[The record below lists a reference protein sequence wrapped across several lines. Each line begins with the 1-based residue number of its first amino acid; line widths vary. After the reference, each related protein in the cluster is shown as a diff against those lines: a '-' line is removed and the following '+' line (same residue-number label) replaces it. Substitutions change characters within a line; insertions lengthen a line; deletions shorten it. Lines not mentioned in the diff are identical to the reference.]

1 MSVDLVSMGFVVI
14 VTVNKKDG
22 EVVRWSF
29 PLSGF
34 FVSKN
39 YVSLVMRSIALEIE
53 FVAAAILL

>member
-1 MSVDLVSMGFVVI
+1 MGFVVI

-53 FVAAAILL
+53 FVAVAILL